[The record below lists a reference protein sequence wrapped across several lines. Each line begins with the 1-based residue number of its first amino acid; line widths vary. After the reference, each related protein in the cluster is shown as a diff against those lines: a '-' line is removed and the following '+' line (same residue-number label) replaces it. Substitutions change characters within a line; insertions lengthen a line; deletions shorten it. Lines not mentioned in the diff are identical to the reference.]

1 MTIVI
6 ERWKTVLALICAS
19 NGDNGHI
26 DTCRGSL
33 FVPLAL
39 PAFDSSSD
47 EDGGI
52 ENGTDESDNNHDD
65 NEATIAGLA

>member
-1 MTIVI
+1 MITRVF

-19 NGDNGHI
+19 NGDSGHI

-52 ENGTDESDNNHDD
+52 ENDTDESDDD
-65 NEATIAGLA
+65 NEATIAGWT